1 MRLRQVKKLK
11 QNNKKLKLFLFGFVF
26 LTACGD
32 STSLVSSDLDAEQPV
47 IGGQDIVSNT
57 QQEDLE
63 RQISVDVQEDVES
76 PSDIPEERDAVL
88 DNMEMD
94 NLPSYPDGPYS
105 LDVFNVLPNMSFF
118 DPWQEAWFSLEDLY
132 LHEEKKAFLLVSS
145 AGWCGP
151 CFMEAA
157 ALIDIYDKYMDEGLE
172 IIYTLGNTNFPGDV
186 PFDIKSDKMKDI
198 AFMNAWKNTVKE
210 EAQQDVNYKVY
221 ADPKR
226 EFIKHVPNHAWP
238 FSILITTKDM
248 GIRLVEEGY
257 WSALIENKI
266 MLVLYNE
273 VPNIPFD

>member
-1 MRLRQVKKLK
+1 
-11 QNNKKLKLFLFGFVF
+11 
-26 LTACGD
+26 
-32 STSLVSSDLDAEQPV
+32 
-47 IGGQDIVSNT
+47 
-57 QQEDLE
+57 
-63 RQISVDVQEDVES
+63 
-76 PSDIPEERDAVL
+76 
-88 DNMEMD
+88 
-94 NLPSYPDGPYS
+94 
-105 LDVFNVLPNMSFF
+105 
-118 DPWQEAWFSLEDLY
+118 
-132 LHEEKKAFLLVSS
+132 
-145 AGWCGP
+145 
-151 CFMEAA
+151 
-157 ALIDIYDKYMDEGLE
+157 
-172 IIYTLGNTNFPGDV
+172 V

-273 VPNIPFD
+273 VPNIPFDQ